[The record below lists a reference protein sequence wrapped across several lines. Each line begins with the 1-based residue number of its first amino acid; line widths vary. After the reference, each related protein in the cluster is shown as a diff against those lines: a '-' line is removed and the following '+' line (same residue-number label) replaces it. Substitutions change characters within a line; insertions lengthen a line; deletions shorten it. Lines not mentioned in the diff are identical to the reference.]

1 MPIREIKKGWAG
13 GNMLVCP
20 ALRRQTREDRKFEAR
35 QAQEDPK
42 FKASLG

>member
-1 MPIREIKKGWAG
+1 
-13 GNMLVCP
+13 MLVCP
-20 ALRRQTREDRKFEAR
+20 ALRRQTQEDHKFEAR